1 MPTPGWVL
9 IRVRAFGLNQ
19 SELHLRLGVAENAA
33 IPIIPGIKAVGVV
46 TDCPGGEF
54 QVGHQV
60 ATMMGGIGRQL
71 DGGYAEYTCVPAGQ
85 VIPFRSDLN
94 WATLGASAAH
104 PIRVSGSGAPE
115 PGGPIRV
122 IRHSSMRGSAGNAG
136 VPVPSTIIPPLMT
149 KAPMVSPS
157 RVQCA
162 SKEPPV
168 DCHQKAGQ
176 QHSASRRLMTPQ
188 LELLLDSERDKT
200 GSQWPHDL
208 SGIRTSSYPWPCGFA
223 ALHEVVRRVDLPL
236 LGGCDVGTAAEIYRS
251 LAHEEASSS

>member
-162 SKEPPV
+162 SKEPPCGLSSKGRTAALCLAPTY
-168 DCHQKAGQ
+168 DPTAGAAAGFRAGQ
-176 QHSASRRLMTPQ
+176 NR
-188 LELLLDSERDKT
+188 
-200 GSQWPHDL
+200 
-208 SGIRTSSYPWPCGFA
+208 
-223 ALHEVVRRVDLPL
+223 
-236 LGGCDVGTAAEIYRS
+236 
-251 LAHEEASSS
+251 